1 MKYLKKR
8 TKYYKYFKLF
18 RDQNYNFQIKARN
31 LK

>member
-1 MKYLKKR
+1 MKYSKKC

-18 RDQNYNFQIKARN
+18 RDQNYYFQIKARN